1 MPRRTVILVDQEN
14 NAIGTE
20 ELVAAHSGE
29 GQLHR
34 AFSVYVFRDFGK
46 EILIQK
52 RSAKKMLWPGFWA
65 NSCCSHPM
73 EKESPEQAGK
83 RRLQEEL
90 GFTCDLK
97 PVCSFVYRAVDPEE
111 RGVEHEYVT
120 VLLGLVDET
129 VKVIPNPEEVADFDW
144 MPVTVLKKEMRL
156 DPQKFTPLFHLGMH
170 AIRESL
176 PN

>member
-1 MPRRTVILVDQEN
+1 MNRRTVILVDQEN
-14 NAIGTE
+14 REIGRE
-20 ELVAAHSGE
+20 EIVAAHTGE

-52 RSAKKMLWPGFWA
+52 RSAKKMLWPGIWA

-73 EKESPEQAGK
+73 EGETPEAAGK

-97 PVCSFVYRAVDPEE
+97 PVYSFVYRAQDGE

-120 VLLGLVDET
+120 ILW
-129 VKVIPNPEEVADFDW
+129 DW
-144 MPVTVLKKEMRL
+144 WMKP
-156 DPQKFTPLFHLGMH
+156 
-170 AIRESL
+170 
-176 PN
+176 